1 MLSLQDKYI
10 YDQQFRL
17 RVSRDHTKNWAEIDG
32 QLWLRFI
39 ATKPQMLT
47 SPNRKICVD
56 YNSKGAYYRRNCIYM
71 HNCIK
76 CRQLHS
82 ALNCN
87 RFVNTGFRSQTAVQ
101 PDFNRVSTNQNQR
114 NTNNAGWKY
123 RNKSNYIM
131 SSNFVSRIILTNFS
145 YPPESV

>member
-1 MLSLQDKYI
+1 
-10 YDQQFRL
+10 
-17 RVSRDHTKNWAEIDG
+17 VSRDHTKNWAEIDG

-39 ATKPQMLT
+39 ATKPQILT

-56 YNSKGAYYRRNCIYM
+56 YNSKGAYYRRNRIYM

-87 RFVNTGFRSQTAVQ
+87 RFVNTGYRSQTAVQ
-101 PDFNRVSTNQNQR
+101 PDFNRVSTNQNRR